1 MRFRTTVDEQQ
12 FRELEDSPAPETA
25 EGLKQLNGVA
35 RGALMETLDRFAP
48 SALDVRRAGSWS
60 PKDHVAHL
68 VAWERMIVATAGDR
82 SAHQF
87 AGLAAESYSGRDL
100 NEINDLLFER
110 SKETPWDDVMHDFD
124 AAYSETTA
132 LLETMS
138 DATLSARWE
147 EGSPHSVAHRIAGDT
162 FQHYLEHRRWLN
174 EALG

>member
-25 EGLKQLNGVA
+25 EGLKRLNGVA
-35 RGALMETLDRFAP
+35 RGALMETLDRFARP
-48 SALDVRRAGSWS
+48 DHDLRGANSWS

-110 SKETPWDDVMHDFD
+110 SKETPWDDVMRDFD

-138 DATLSARWE
+138 DAALSARWE
-147 EGSPHSVAHRIAGDT
+147 EGSTHSVAHRIAGDT